1 LRPARENSLQGCIS
15 KIKKAKWTE
24 GVAQVV
30 ELLICKLETLN
41 SKSQSHE
48 KKKSLNADSHSW
60 NMAARIMS

>member
-41 SKSQSHE
+41 SKSQSHG
-48 KKKSLNADSHSW
+48 KKKKFKCRFSFLEHGC
-60 NMAARIMS
+60 